1 MPTNPL
7 LEGVSRMYRAYK
19 SSFSYTAVPTFY
31 GDKTP
36 LIEFILLNVNLFH
49 YNTKY

>member
-1 MPTNPL
+1 MPANTL
-7 LEGVSRMYRAYK
+7 LKGVSSMYRAYK

-36 LIEFILLNVNLFH
+36 LIKFILLNVSLFH

>member
-1 MPTNPL
+1 MPANPL

-36 LIEFILLNVNLFH
+36 LIEFILLNISLFH